1 MNSDPAPSDAA
12 LSPNTPALASAQGE
26 ADVSTAADHPKKS
39 TKAERS
45 SKSEPIK
52 EAVENHEERSAIDIL
67 RLIKSQEV
75 DAKTLKPDDRRTCV
89 VHLLGEG
96 LSTSEIAHLLRC
108 HDRTIERDR
117 RDIRESNSLRVDP
130 GFADRVAGELMTEG
144 DMTISRIRRAAR
156 DAGAG
161 PGDRIAAEKS
171 CFDIR
176 CQLIDRLQSLGYL
189 PNAARRTELSFRT
202 DGNALSNLDL
212 SQEINQMVLV
222 VQQDPSLADVA
233 NELRALETMSN
244 QGLVTERVADL
255 KERLMSVGAGAGAGV
270 RVGLGVGADSGA
282 VDNAAE
288 SQPGIAAASRS
299 SVPAHV

>member
-12 LSPNTPALASAQGE
+12 PSPDTPALASAQGE
-26 ADVSTAADHPKKS
+26 ADVSTAADHPKKA

-171 CFDIR
+171 CFEIR

-189 PNAARRTELSFRT
+189 PNAARKTELSIRT

-233 NELRALETMSN
+233 NELRALETLSN
-244 QGLVTERVADL
+244 QGLVTERIADL
-255 KERLMSVGAGAGAGV
+255 KERLMSAGAGAGV
-270 RVGLGVGADSGA
+270 RVDTG
-282 VDNAAE
+282 
-288 SQPGIAAASRS
+288 AAATSTEGQPDITAASPS
-299 SVPAHV
+299 SVPAQA